1 MIVRI
6 SGEDQYRL
14 ADEDAARLNELENA
28 VVAVVE
34 GGRRGRASTAP
45 TARCS
50 TSCARNGTARRR
62 RRARGLRRDPAARR
76 PHASQEAGREFT
88 GEGLIPD

>member
-6 SGEDQYRL
+6 SGEDQYRVPD
-14 ADEDAARLNELENA
+14 ADAERVNELDRA

-34 GGRRGRASTAP
+34 SGREDGFAKSYGELLDYVRTH
-45 TARCS
+45 
-50 TSCARNGTARRR
+50 GTAV
-62 RRARGLRRDPAARR
+62 GDDELESSDLILPPADL
-76 PHASQEAGREFT
+76 SFEEAGREFT

>member
-14 ADEDAARLNELENA
+14 ADENAAQLNELENA
-28 VVAVVE
+28 VVAIVE
-34 GGRRGRASTAP
+34 AGRENGFPEAYRALLDYVRAHGQ
-45 TARCS
+45 RVGEDEIE
-50 TSCARNGTARRR
+50 TSDVI
-62 RRARGLRRDPAARR
+62 LPPADLTFA
-76 PHASQEAGREFT
+76 EAGREFT

>member
-14 ADEDAARLNELENA
+14 GDDEAARLNDLENA

-34 GGRRGRASTAP
+34 GGREDGFADAYAALLDYVRGHGTP
-45 TARCS
+45 IGEDELE
-50 TSCARNGTARRR
+50 TSDVI
-62 RRARGLRRDPAARR
+62 LPPADLTFE
-76 PHASQEAGREFT
+76 EAGREFT

>member
-14 ADEDAARLNELENA
+14 EDSDAEQVDELRRKALDIVDSGNEDGFADAFAALLDYVRAHGTLLGDDELEGSD
-28 VVAVVE
+28 VIL
-34 GGRRGRASTAP
+34 P
-45 TARCS
+45 
-50 TSCARNGTARRR
+50 
-62 RRARGLRRDPAARR
+62 PADF
-76 PHASQEAGREFT
+76 SFDEAGREFT

>member
-6 SGEDQYRL
+6 SGEDQYQL
-14 ADEDAARLNELENA
+14 PDSASERLNELESA

-34 GGRRGRASTAP
+34 SGHENGFAGAYSELLDYVRSEGTRLDDEHLEGSDVILPPSDLSFEEASK
-45 TARCS
+45 
-50 TSCARNGTARRR
+50 
-62 RRARGLRRDPAARR
+62 
-76 PHASQEAGREFT
+76 EFT

>member
-14 ADEDAARLNELENA
+14 PDSASGELNELEKA
-28 VVAVVE
+28 VVALVE
-34 GGRRGRASTAP
+34 SGQEDGFSANYHALLSFVRDHGTRMGDDELD
-45 TARCS
+45 
-50 TSCARNGTARRR
+50 TSDLILPPSDLTFE
-62 RRARGLRRDPAARR
+62 
-76 PHASQEAGREFT
+76 EAGREFT

>member
-14 ADEDAARLNELENA
+14 PDGDGRLNELDNA
-28 VVAVVE
+28 VVAAVQSDDAQRFQSSFAALLDYVRSNGERLGDEELIGSDVIIPPSDLTLAEVE
-34 GGRRGRASTAP
+34 ADFR
-45 TARCS
+45 
-50 TSCARNGTARRR
+50 
-62 RRARGLRRDPAARR
+62 
-76 PHASQEAGREFT
+76 